1 MCRLIKCSWYY
12 SWLTQIRSP
21 HPISFFH
28 LYLPLQSCCT
38 QGGDLSQGQL
48 TVINA
53 ISHRGPNN
61 ESPSLGFGLSIM
73 HLWQFLESQW
83 FGLAPV
89 PSSVSFGCCFLHNVS
104 WLDSLLSW
112 GSSRKDSETSEWR
125 CVSAVFPAVV
135 KNTWQKQLKGGS
147 SCLGSQL
154 WGAQSIMEGTLGSQ
168 LVKVSSIHTQEQ
180 WEINSGT

>member
-12 SWLTQIRSP
+12 SWLTQIRTP
-21 HPISFFH
+21 PPISFFC

-48 TVINA
+48 TVINTV
-53 ISHRGPNN
+53 SHRGPNN

-83 FGLAPV
+83 FALAPV

-125 CVSAVFPAVV
+125 CMSAVFPTVV
-135 KNTWQKQLKGGS
+135 KTCLTKAAKGRKRLPWLTVLGYTVHHGGKTWQSTGRSKLRPHS
-147 SCLGSQL
+147 
-154 WGAQSIMEGTLGSQ
+154 GAVGD
-168 LVKVSSIHTQEQ
+168 
-180 WEINSGT
+180 